1 MPFNHVDQHANVRT
15 TTRAW
20 SSALLRINNS
30 DLDKV
35 PGAIESSRLNPEE
48 TRMTKIVLAFI
59 AAVALVT
66 LSAPVYAHHGFAGR
80 YDEEHPVTVTGTVL
94 ELQFENPHSFIIF
107 EVKDANGKAERWTAE
122 LASASNMHRVDG
134 WTKNTLKP
142 GDKITII
149 GPRAKNGA
157 PDMNLSH
164 QSRIVMTDT
173 GKEIHNS
180 IKSPATDN

>member
-1 MPFNHVDQHANVRT
+1 MAKIT
-15 TTRAW
+15 Y
-20 SSALLRINNS
+20 AL
-30 DLDKV
+30 
-35 PGAIESSRLNPEE
+35 
-48 TRMTKIVLAFI
+48 IV
-59 AAVALVT
+59 AVALIFV
-66 LSAPVYAHHGFAGR
+66 SAPVYAHHGFAGR
-80 YDEEHPVTVTGTVL
+80 YDEDNPVTVTGTVL

-107 EVKDANGKAERWTAE
+107 ETKDAIGKTERWSAE
-122 LASASNMHRVDG
+122 LGGASNMHRVDG
-134 WTKNTLKP
+134 WTKDTLKP

-180 IKSPATDN
+180 MAAKGGE

>member
-1 MPFNHVDQHANVRT
+1 MAKIT
-15 TTRAW
+15 Y
-20 SSALLRINNS
+20 AL
-30 DLDKV
+30 
-35 PGAIESSRLNPEE
+35 
-48 TRMTKIVLAFI
+48 I
-59 AAVALVT
+59 AAVALIF

-80 YDEEHPVTVTGTVL
+80 YDEDNPATVTGTVL

-107 EVKDANGKAERWTAE
+107 ETKDANGKTERWSAE
-122 LASASNMHRVDG
+122 LGGASNMHRVDG
-134 WTKNTLKP
+134 WTKDTLKP
-142 GDKITII
+142 GDKITVI

-180 IKSPATDN
+180 MAAKGGE